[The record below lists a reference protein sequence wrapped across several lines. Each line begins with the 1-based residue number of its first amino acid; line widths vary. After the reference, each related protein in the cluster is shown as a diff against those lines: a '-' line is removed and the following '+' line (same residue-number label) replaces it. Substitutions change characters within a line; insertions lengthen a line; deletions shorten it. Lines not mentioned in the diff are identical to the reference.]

1 MNKLSIL
8 ALFIFVLIFWLE
20 GVFPYFKQRSAR
32 LLHGANN
39 AAVAVINALINL
51 VFLLTAIPF
60 IIRLAGM
67 KSFGLGNFS
76 TGKRYALFLAIFL
89 LFDFWMYL
97 WHKANHTFAL
107 LWRLH
112 RAHHND
118 IMMDVT
124 TALRFHPFEILIS
137 LTLNTGIVA
146 LLGMNLT
153 HIAVYNAFLQMVTSF
168 HHSNIALPER
178 FDRVLRAVIV
188 TPNMHRVHHS
198 IEYKETNS
206 NYSSVFSFWDRFF
219 FTFRKRQDT
228 HTITYGLNM
237 LRDKKWQELKGFFAI
252 PFFTPLEEN

>member
-1 MNKLSIL
+1 ML

-20 GVFPYFKQRSAR
+20 GVFPYFKQRPAR
-32 LLHGANN
+32 FLHGANN
-39 AAVAVINALINL
+39 AAIAVINALINL

-67 KSFGLGNFS
+67 NSFGLGNLFA
-76 TGKRYALFLAIFL
+76 GKRFAVFLAIFL
-89 LFDFWMYL
+89 LFDLWMYL
-97 WHKANHTFAL
+97 WHKVNHRL
-107 LWRLH
+107 GILWRLH

-137 LTLNTGIVA
+137 STLNIGIVA

-168 HHSNIALPER
+168 HHSNVALPER
-178 FDRVLRAVIV
+178 FDRILRAVIV

-198 IEYKETNS
+198 IEFKETNS
-206 NYSSVFSFWDRFF
+206 NYSSIFSFWDRFF
-219 FTFRKRQDT
+219 ATFRKRQDT
-228 HTITYGLNM
+228 HSITYGLNM
-237 LRDKKWQELKGFFAI
+237 LRDKKWQELRGFLAV
-252 PFFTPLEEN
+252 PFFTTDKDNVS